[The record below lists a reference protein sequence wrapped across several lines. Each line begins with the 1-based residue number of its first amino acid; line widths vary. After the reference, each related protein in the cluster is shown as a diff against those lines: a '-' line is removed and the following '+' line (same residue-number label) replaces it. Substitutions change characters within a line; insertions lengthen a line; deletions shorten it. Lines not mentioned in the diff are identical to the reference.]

1 MFTNGQI
8 FLIFF
13 EHFPL
18 PQAGSVANIPE
29 SLFQHRGINQ
39 LIVQKPVLGPTLR
52 VAGTLIRA
60 GAADKTE
67 KFEGNVNQHAFVA
80 FPNFHDH
87 AF

>member
-29 SLFQHRGINQ
+29 ISLSNIGNKAVDGSKTNARTNSARGSH
-39 LIVQKPVLGPTLR
+39 LHPDFGLGS
-52 VAGTLIRA
+52 VG
-60 GAADKTE
+60 
-67 KFEGNVNQHAFVA
+67 
-80 FPNFHDH
+80 
-87 AF
+87 

>member
-39 LIVQKPVLGPTLR
+39 LMVRKPMLGRTLS
-52 VAGTLIRA
+52 VARTCTLILGWGQLA
-60 GAADKTE
+60 KPKSLKGT
-67 KFEGNVNQHAFVA
+67 
-80 FPNFHDH
+80 
-87 AF
+87 